1 MVRGLELFS
10 EHFEAYKDDYIIIG
24 GLATAMVMKQLGFMS
39 RATKD
44 IDLIV
49 LIDDNEDFLKELLK
63 FIKQG
68 GYRTKQRTNHDNKH
82 NLFRYL
88 DPEDTTYPEQIEL
101 FTVHSDDSVILSGH
115 YIIPIDTPESY
126 PYLSAILLNDDYY
139 KLLLE
144 NSDFIENV
152 HLATPLALIPLKIHA
167 YLSLTEQGSSDAN
180 KHLNDII
187 RLAAILD
194 GEKKIELKSLPKD
207 EFIIFLSIFTKVADD
222 RFRSVLKDSQI
233 HNFNKDDVLEQLHKY
248 YS

>member
-44 IDLIV
+44 IDLII

-115 YIIPIDTPESY
+115 YIIPVDTPEAY

-139 KLLLE
+139 SLLLE
-144 NSDFIENV
+144 NSDFIEDV

-167 YLSLTEQGSSDAN
+167 YLNLTEQGSSDAK
-180 KHLNDII
+180 KHLNDVI

-207 EFIIFLSIFTKVADD
+207 EFLTFMPILSEVLEDTIVN
-222 RFRSVLKDSQI
+222 VLKGSQI
-233 HNFNKDDVLEQLHKY
+233 HNVNKEDILEQLQKY
-248 YS
+248 YV

>member
-39 RATKD
+39 RTTKD
-44 IDLIV
+44 IDLII

-68 GYRTKQRTNHDNKH
+68 GYKTKQRTNHDNKH

-88 DPEDTTYPEQIEL
+88 DPEDKTYPEQIEL

-115 YIIPIDTPESY
+115 YIIPVDTPESY

-139 KLLLE
+139 NLLLE
-144 NSDFIENV
+144 NSDFIEDV

-167 YLSLTEQGSSDAN
+167 YLNLTEQGSSDAK
-180 KHLNDII
+180 KHLNDVI

-194 GEKKIELKSLPKD
+194 GEKKIELKSLPK
-207 EFIIFLSIFTKVADD
+207 EEYISFVPIISNVEAD
-222 RFRSVLKDSQI
+222 RFRSVLEGSQI
-233 HNFNKDDVLEQLHKY
+233 HNFTKDDVLEQLQKY
-248 YS
+248 FS